1 MLTCHMFPRVTVG
14 SPQQFVKKK
23 IFLNLK
29 LILLPIKNE
38 DSVKH

>member
-23 IFLNLK
+23 NFFK
-29 LILLPIKNE
+29 PQTHFVTHQK
-38 DSVKH
+38 